1 MITGTNLFKSFGETP
16 VLRGATLTLSKGKST
31 VVIGKSG
38 SGKSVLMKSIL
49 GLVQPDSGTIMQ
61 DGAPLDRTR
70 FLDDFGMLF
79 QGAAL
84 FDSLPVWQNVAFR
97 LLRKMPKWKA
107 GEAKGRK
114 ARTRCR
120 LPINFTLN

>member
-1 MITGTNLFKSFGETP
+1 MITVTNLFKSFGETP

-97 LLRKMPKWKA
+97 LLRKMPKAKA
-107 GEAKGRK
+107 RAIALEKLGRVGLEAKRM
-114 ARTRCR
+114 RPR
-120 LPINFTLN
+120 